1 MKIQE
6 NKNGI
11 TVTGI
16 KDFNLKHIFECGQC
30 FRWNRNTDN
39 SYTGFA
45 KGSCQVTIK
54 QEKDK
59 LILDNCSK
67 EQFKNFW
74 YSYFDLNTDYTKI
87 KKKLSKDEIMREAID
102 FGYGIRIL
110 NQEYYETLF
119 SFILSA
125 NNRIPMIKKTI
136 EVYSENFGVKNAFPN
151 KDTLKNIPLDTLREN
166 GGGFRCKYII
176 STANK
181 LNEEYS
187 PEKLKSL
194 STNDARKKLI
204 ELPGVGEKIADC
216 TLLFS
221 GIKQDVFPTDVWV
234 KRVMEELYLKKES
247 SYKEIQSFAQNY
259 WGEYSGY
266 AQQYLFYYARENRIG
281 VKTENHQQINTDG

>member
-6 NKNGI
+6 SKDNI
-11 TVTGI
+11 TVTGL

-30 FRWNRNTDN
+30 FRWYKNDNN
-39 SYTGFA
+39 SYTGVA
-45 KGSCQVTIK
+45 GDYYITLSYENNILEIQNCTKK
-54 QEKDK
+54 QF
-59 LILDNCSK
+59 LD
-67 EQFKNFW
+67 FW
-74 YSYFDLNTDYTKI
+74 YNYFDLDRDYEDVMRKI
-87 KKKLSKDEIMREAID
+87 AKDDIMKKAID

-136 EVYSENFGVKNAFPN
+136 KAYSEKYGQQIQTNSSGGLQYSFPT
-151 KDTLKNIPLDTLREN
+151 KDTLRTIPSNILRQN
-166 GGGFRCKYII
+166 GGGFRCKYINT
-176 STANK
+176 TANM
-181 LNEEYS
+181 LNESYA
-187 PEKLKSL
+187 PETLKEL
-194 STNDARKKLI
+194 STDIARRRLT
-204 ELPGVGEKIADC
+204 ELSGVGDKVADC

-247 SYKEIQSFAQNY
+247 TFKEIQEFAQNY
-259 WGEYSGY
+259 WGEYAGF

-281 VKTENHQQINTDG
+281 T